1 MSLKFCKETKK
12 NVCERITDCYQGK
25 GDSMFRIIEENL
37 VRQNKAMVLLSIL
50 LEEEFTR
57 LMSSKPQSV
66 SQIELSIQELMRQ
79 IAIERASL
87 RRKVGAIAEGAVRV
101 RDLYLMM
108 EDDVRKNFETMINM
122 LEETEQKCGVQASKN
137 NEMAMALF
145 DQSKGLL
152 EFMHNQIKPKN
163 THAYAASGRFAQ
175 ASNNARLLT
184 GRL

>member
-1 MSLKFCKETKK
+1 
-12 NVCERITDCYQGK
+12 
-25 GDSMFRIIEENL
+25 MFQVIEENL
-37 VRQNKAMVLLSIL
+37 VRQNKAMMLLLIL

-87 RRKVGAIAEGAVRV
+87 RRKVGKLVEGAVRV
-101 RDLYLMM
+101 RDLYLIM
-108 EDDVRKNFETMINM
+108 DDDTRENFQTMIKM
-122 LEETEQKCGVQASKN
+122 LDDTEQKCGVQASKN

-152 EFMHNQIKPKN
+152 DFMHDQIKPKN
-163 THAYAASGRFAQ
+163 THAYAASGRYAQ
-175 ASNNARLLT
+175 AANSARLLT